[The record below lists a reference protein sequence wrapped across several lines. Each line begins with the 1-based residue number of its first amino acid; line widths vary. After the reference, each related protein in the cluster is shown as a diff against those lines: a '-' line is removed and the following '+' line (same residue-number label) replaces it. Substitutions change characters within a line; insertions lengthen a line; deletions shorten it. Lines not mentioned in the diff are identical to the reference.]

1 MFKIARSLF
10 IFVSIFIALSIT
22 SASAAQHKQK
32 IKKPKHT
39 VEMPVR
45 QSIVIDVATGRVLHH
60 SNADRPA
67 HPASLTK
74 MMTLYMLFD
83 ALKTNKVQL
92 DTKLR
97 VSKKASNQA
106 PSKLNLKPNS
116 TITVEQA
123 IQAMIVKSA
132 NDVAMVVAEN
142 LSGTADE
149 FCKQMTQRAQTL
161 GMTNTV
167 FKNPNGLPN
176 KKQIST
182 AYDMAL
188 LARHLILDFPEQYSY
203 FAMREFK
210 YKNAT
215 IRGHNRF
222 LDRYQGADGLKTG
235 FTVASGFN
243 LAASAKRNGQH
254 LIAVVFGGP
263 TAKARDDKIIALM
276 DKGFNALQAK

>member
-1 MFKIARSLF
+1 MLKIARNLL
-10 IFVSIFIALSIT
+10 IFVSIFLAFSP
-22 SASAAQHKQK
+22 ADAAQQ
-32 IKKPKHT
+32 KPKAKRAQHSA
-39 VEMPVR
+39 VKPVHE
-45 QSIVIDVATGRVLHH
+45 SIVIDVDTGRVLHH
-60 SNADRPA
+60 NNADRPA

-97 VSKKASNQA
+97 VSKKAAKQA

-123 IQAMIVKSA
+123 IHAMIVKSA

-142 LSGTADE
+142 LSGTSE
-149 FCKQMTQRAQTL
+149 QFCDQMTQRAQEL
-161 GMTNTV
+161 GMTSTV

-176 KKQIST
+176 KNQIST
-182 AYDMAL
+182 AYDMAI

-215 IRGHNRF
+215 IKGHNRF
-222 LDRYQGADGLKTG
+222 LDRYEGADGLKTG

-254 LIAVVFGGP
+254 LIAVIFGGP
-263 TAKARDDKIIALM
+263 TAKARDDKMIALM
-276 DKGFNALQAK
+276 DEGFNAVQAK